1 MISLREIFF
10 VPKVEAATSCKEIS
24 VNRWVQRECDKWTQG
39 RPIVDQSGMHEGL
52 GLELAKF
59 VASERSYFDGDEI
72 NWPEI
77 QLYSVLFEK
86 FLVLSDYSS
95 YYWTFQ

>member
-1 MISLREIFF
+1 
-10 VPKVEAATSCKEIS
+10 
-24 VNRWVQRECDKWTQG
+24 
-39 RPIVDQSGMHEGL
+39 MHEGL

-95 YYWTFQ
+95 YY